1 MLLKVPELSNNH
13 AFVYMPPDGSRVRIE
28 RNKRYILLEQWMM
41 QVDQGA
47 PVDASGDKALPI
59 IYKHGIVLFRSL
71 FSLLRVL
78 PAWKLHKQ
86 PHRKVGARGMS
97 IELRV
102 RNEVPQE
109 QILMFGK
116 SLMM

>member
-1 MLLKVPELSNNH
+1 LKVPEPSNNR
-13 AFVYMPPDGSRVRIE
+13 ALVYIPPDGSRVKIE

-41 QVDQGA
+41 QVDPGA

-78 PAWKLHKQ
+78 PAWKLHKRI
-86 PHRKVGARGMS
+86 HGKVGAGGMS

-109 QILMFGK
+109 QIHMFGK
-116 SLMM
+116 FLMV